1 MYDDIDANMRKTSRD
16 RLAIRYC
23 KNVFL
28 RWLFLFLSFFGRA
41 NRGKINHNIVK
52 EIFYRMKYL
61 KCWRVK

>member
-1 MYDDIDANMRKTSRD
+1 MYDDIDANMRKTSREK
-16 RLAIRYC
+16 LAIRYC
-23 KNVFL
+23 KNVFCAGC
-28 RWLFLFLSFFGRA
+28 FYSFFFFGRA